1 MESVQYGTQI
11 IEFNLKRV
19 DRKTLGIEVHPD
31 QSVWAI
37 SPLKT
42 DLDDIKSKIVK
53 RGNWIN
59 KQRIYFD
66 QFLPRNPAREYVSG
80 ETHYYLGKRYL
91 LKVRVGKQ
99 NEVKLKNGQFII
111 HSKSTSSND
120 IKRIFSAWYYNH
132 ARKKFDSILKESFN
146 KFKSNNISFPE
157 LEIRRMKNRWG
168 SCTSAGKITLNPELI
183 KASRAC
189 IEYVVIHE
197 LCHLIEGNHSKSFYD
212 LLTDKLPDWKLI
224 KHKLETLNI

>member
-1 MESVQYGTQI
+1 MESVQYGTQT

-37 SPLKT
+37 SPLKS
-42 DLDDIKSKIVK
+42 DLEDIKNKIIK
-53 RGNWIN
+53 RGNWIV

-91 LKVRVGKQ
+91 LKVRPGER

-111 HSKSTSSND
+111 FSKSTSSHD
-120 IKRIFSAWYYNH
+120 VKRIFSAWYYNH
-132 ARKKFDSILKESFN
+132 AKNKFDSILKESFN
-146 KFKSNNISFPE
+146 RFKSNNIDFPE

-168 SCTSAGKITLNPELI
+168 SCTPEGKVILNPELI
-183 KASRAC
+183 KASRAS

-197 LCHLIEGNHSKSFYD
+197 LCHLIESNHGKNFYD
-212 LLTDKLPDWKLI
+212 LLSDKLPGWKLI